1 MLYSVVNMV
10 LQCVDTEQ
18 FLKSAIRDRD
28 LLKKLTKLTIDVK
41 MLLLSVV
48 ARSSSPSCP
57 T

>member
-28 LLKKLTKLTIDVK
+28 LLKKLAKLTIDVK

-48 ARSSSPSCP
+48 ARSSSLSCP